1 MRSFYRICLVTV
13 VLLVMACGGSKPARF
28 YLLTSTN
35 AKPDNTNHD
44 VGVGIWRITI
54 PNYLERPQIVTYAGS
69 NQLTVAEFDR
79 WGEQLED
86 NLVRVLAENLSR
98 QIPTE
103 NVALFPWPA
112 STKITYRVSTEVLE
126 FEQKPDGQVSFSA
139 RWVIYD
145 ESGDKALVRN
155 TFVQRKPTGQG
166 SYEEIVAAMSQLLAA
181 LSSDIAGGVRG
192 LSGTASNGN

>member
-1 MRSFYRICLVTV
+1 MRSLYRICLVTV
-13 VLLVMACGGSKPARF
+13 VLLVMASGGSKPARF

-69 NQLTVAEFDR
+69 NKLTVAEFDR

-145 ESGDKALVRN
+145 KSGDKPLVRN
-155 TFVQRKPTGQG
+155 TFVQRQPSGQG
-166 SYEEIVAAMSQLLAA
+166 SYQEIVAAMSQLLAA
-181 LSSDIAGGVRG
+181 LSSDIAGGIRG
-192 LSGTASNGN
+192 LTGTASN

>member
-1 MRSFYRICLVTV
+1 MRSLYRICLLSV
-13 VLLVMACGGSKPARF
+13 VLVVMACGGSKPSRF
-28 YLLTSTN
+28 YLLTSTR
-35 AKPDNTNHD
+35 AEPDKANPD
-44 VGVGIWRITI
+44 IGVGIWRIKI
-54 PNYLERPQIVTYAGS
+54 PDYLERPQIVTYAGS

-79 WGEQLED
+79 WGEPLEY

-103 NVALFPWPA
+103 NVVIFPWPA
-112 STKITYRVSTEVLE
+112 STTITYRVSTDVLE

-139 RWVIYD
+139 RWIIYD

-181 LSSDIAGGVRG
+181 LSSDIAGGIRG